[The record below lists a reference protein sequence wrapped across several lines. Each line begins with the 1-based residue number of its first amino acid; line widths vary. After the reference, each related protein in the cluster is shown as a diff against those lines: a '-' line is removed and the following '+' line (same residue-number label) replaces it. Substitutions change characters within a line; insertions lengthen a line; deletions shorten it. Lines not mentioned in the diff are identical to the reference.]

1 MFTGHISE
9 GHYLSKRI
17 SLGRK
22 GTGGKKKKKS
32 RFRGR
37 ERNEQVS
44 LEEVGV

>member
-22 GTGGKKKKKS
+22 GTGGEKKKS